1 MGDECVE
8 RGYCQQLFWYL
19 EEKTKSEVRSVS
31 FLFCYKCILDSL
43 LEAKI
48 CSPVCGLE
56 DSLDIVHELN
66 MIGKSS
72 PMYMVRYYILIKV
85 NQVRCTIRSVFCIFE
100 IQFWCASECTS

>member
-19 EEKTKSEVRSVS
+19 EEKTKS
-31 FLFCYKCILDSL
+31 
-43 LEAKI
+43 
-48 CSPVCGLE
+48 E

-72 PMYMVRYYILIKV
+72 PMYMVRYYILIKLRSGIYLNEEMHGLV
-85 NQVRCTIRSVFCIFE
+85 CTPL
-100 IQFWCASECTS
+100 

>member
-43 LEAKI
+43 L
-48 CSPVCGLE
+48 
-56 DSLDIVHELN
+56 DSLDILHELN
-66 MIGKSS
+66 KIGRTR
-72 PMYMVRYYILIKV
+72 PMYMVLYYILIKV
-85 NQVRCTIRSVFCIFE
+85 NQVCSTICSI
-100 IQFWCASECTS
+100 ILYI